1 MSDKSPFVD
10 RRRLISGLWAEPASA
25 DARSGE
31 IASILVQTRPERI
44 VEVEEAILGLPGC
57 EVHGRDARGK
67 LVIVVDAPSAGV
79 IGSTLNTIAMTKGV
93 LSAALVFHAIEAAV
107 NANTETA
114 P

>member
-57 EVHGRDARGK
+57 EVHGRDARGT
-67 LVIVVDAPSAGV
+67 LVIVVV

-107 NANTETA
+107 NPNTETA